1 MRKIFNKILIANR
14 GEIALRVIR
23 ACKELGIKTVA
34 VYSTAD
40 RNSLHVTHA
49 DESICIGPPE
59 TAESYLKDS
68 NIIAAA
74 EMTDADA
81 IHPGAGF
88 LAENAQFAEECE
100 GSWITFIGPSV
111 KNIALM
117 GDKVR
122 ARDAMAKAGLKLIPG
137 SKSRRRKRGIV
148 QTEEEAQKIAHDVGY
163 PVMVKAVAGGGGRG
177 IRVAHNDI
185 SLINVF
191 QTAKAEAE
199 ATFGNPEVYIEKMI
213 QNARHIEVQI
223 LADKHGNVIHLGER
237 ECSIQRK
244 QQKLLEESPSAAI
257 SDELRESI
265 WKDAVKAAKSIK
277 YSNVGTIE
285 FLVDEED
292 NYYFLEVNARVQ
304 VEHPVTEMVTGI
316 DIIKEQIR
324 LAAGEKLDMEQK
336 AITCS
341 GHAIECRINAEDAE
355 SGFVPSPGIIQI
367 YYPPGGPGIRIDSH
381 AYNKYTVPSYYDS
394 LIAKLIAHGK
404 NRDEAIAR
412 MRRALDEFVIEGI
425 KTTIPFHKKV
435 MEDERFLNCQ
445 VYTNFLDSFEG

>member
-1 MRKIFNKILIANR
+1 MFNKVLIANR

-40 RNSLHVTHA
+40 RNSLHVTYA

-59 TAESYLKDS
+59 TTKSYIKDS
-68 NIIAAA
+68 NIISAA

-100 GSWITFIGPSV
+100 DSWITFIGPSV
-111 KNIALM
+111 ENIALM
-117 GDKVR
+117 GDKIR

-137 SKSRRRKRGIV
+137 SRRRRRKSGV
-148 QTEEEAQKIAHDVGY
+148 VETEEDAKQIAHDVGY

-177 IRVAHNDI
+177 IRIAHNDI
-185 SLINVF
+185 SLLNVF
-191 QTAKAEAE
+191 QTAKAEAK
-199 ATFGNPEVYIEKMI
+199 AAFGNPDVYIEKMI

-237 ECSIQRK
+237 ECSIQR
-244 QQKLLEESPSAAI
+244 QHQKLLEEAPSSAI
-257 SDELRESI
+257 SDELREDI
-265 WKDAVKAAKSIK
+265 HRDAVKAAKSIK

-285 FLVDEED
+285 FLVDDKD
-292 NYYFLEVNARVQ
+292 NYYFLEMNTRVQ

-316 DIIKEQIR
+316 DILKEQIR
-324 LAAGEKLDMEQK
+324 LATGDKLNMEQK
-336 AITCS
+336 SITCS

-355 SGFVPSPGIIQI
+355 NGFAPSPGMINI
-367 YYPPGGPGIRIDSH
+367 YHPPGGPGIRIDTH
-381 AYNKYTVPSYYDS
+381 IYNKYIVPPYYDS
-394 LIAKLIAHGK
+394 LVAKLITHGR
-404 NRDEAIAR
+404 NRNEAIAR

-425 KTTIPFHKKV
+425 RTTIPFHKRV
-435 MEDERFLNCQ
+435 LEDERFLNCQ
-445 VYTNFLDSFEG
+445 AYTNFLDSFEG

>member
-1 MRKIFNKILIANR
+1 MFNKVLIANR
-14 GEIALRVIR
+14 GEIALRIIR

-40 RNSLHVTHA
+40 RNSLHVTYA

-59 TAESYLKDS
+59 TTKSYIKDS
-68 NIIAAA
+68 NIISAA

-81 IHPGAGF
+81 IHPGVGF

-111 KNIALM
+111 ENIALM
-117 GDKVR
+117 GDKIR

-137 SKSRRRKRGIV
+137 SRRRRRKSGV
-148 QTEEEAQKIAHDVGY
+148 VETEEDAKQIAHDVGY

-177 IRVAHNDI
+177 IRIAHNDI
-185 SLINVF
+185 SLLNVF
-191 QTAKAEAE
+191 QTAKAEAK
-199 ATFGNPEVYIEKMI
+199 AAFGNPDVYIEKMI

-223 LADKHGNVIHLGER
+223 LADKYGNVVHLGER

-244 QQKLLEESPSAAI
+244 QQKLLEEAPSAAI
-257 SDELRESI
+257 SNELREDI
-265 WKDAVKAAKSIK
+265 CRDAVKAAKAIK

-285 FLVDEED
+285 FLVDDEE
-292 NYYFLEVNARVQ
+292 NYYFLEMNTRVQ

-316 DIIKEQIR
+316 DILKEQIR
-324 LAAGEKLDMEQK
+324 LATGDKLNMEQK
-336 AITCS
+336 SITCS

-355 SGFVPSPGIIQI
+355 NGFAPSPGMINI
-367 YYPPGGPGIRIDSH
+367 YHPPGGPGIRRDTHIS
-381 AYNKYTVPSYYDS
+381 NKYIVPPYYDS
-394 LIAKLIAHGK
+394 LVAKLITHGR
-404 NRDEAIAR
+404 NRNEAIAR

-425 KTTIPFHKKV
+425 RTTIPFHKRV
-435 MEDERFLNCQ
+435 LEDERFLNCQ
-445 VYTNFLDSFEG
+445 AYTNFLDSFEG

>member
-1 MRKIFNKILIANR
+1 MFNKVLIANR
-14 GEIALRVIR
+14 GEIALRIIR

-40 RNSLHVTHA
+40 RNSLHVTYA

-59 TAESYLKDS
+59 TTKSYIKDS
-68 NIIAAA
+68 NIISAA

-111 KNIALM
+111 ENIALM
-117 GDKVR
+117 GDKIR

-137 SKSRRRKRGIV
+137 SRRRRRKSGV
-148 QTEEEAQKIAHDVGY
+148 VHTEEDAKKIAHDVGY

-177 IRVAHNDI
+177 IRIAHNDI

-191 QTAKAEAE
+191 QTAKAEAK
-199 ATFGNPEVYIEKMI
+199 AAFGNPDVYIEKMI

-237 ECSIQRK
+237 ECSIQR
-244 QQKLLEESPSAAI
+244 QHQKLLEEAPSAAI
-257 SDELRESI
+257 SDELREDI
-265 WKDAVKAAKSIK
+265 HRDAVKAAKSIK

-285 FLVDEED
+285 FLVDD
-292 NYYFLEVNARVQ
+292 KNNYYFLEMNTRVQ

-316 DIIKEQIR
+316 DILKEQIR
-324 LAAGEKLDMEQK
+324 LATGGKLNMEQK
-336 AITCS
+336 SITCS

-355 SGFVPSPGIIQI
+355 NGFAPSPGMINI
-367 YYPPGGPGIRIDSH
+367 YHPPGGPGIRLDSH
-381 AYNKYTVPSYYDS
+381 AYNKYIVPPYYDS
-394 LIAKLIAHGK
+394 LIAKLISYGS
-404 NRDEAIAR
+404 NRGEAIVR

-425 KTTIPFHKKV
+425 RTTIPFHKRV
-435 MEDERFLNCQ
+435 LEDERFLNCQ
-445 VYTNFLDSFEG
+445 AYTNFLDSFEG

>member
-1 MRKIFNKILIANR
+1 MFNKVLIANR
-14 GEIALRVIR
+14 GEIALRIIR

-40 RNSLHVTHA
+40 RNSLHVTYA

-59 TAESYLKDS
+59 TTKSYIKDS
-68 NIIAAA
+68 NIISAA

-81 IHPGAGF
+81 IHPGVGF

-111 KNIALM
+111 ENIALM
-117 GDKVR
+117 GDKIR

-137 SKSRRRKRGIV
+137 SRRRRRKSGV
-148 QTEEEAQKIAHDVGY
+148 VETEEDAKQIAHDVGY

-177 IRVAHNDI
+177 IRIAHNDI
-185 SLINVF
+185 SLLNVF
-191 QTAKAEAE
+191 QTAKAEAK
-199 ATFGNPEVYIEKMI
+199 AAFGNPDVYIEKMI

-223 LADKHGNVIHLGER
+223 LADKYGNVVHLGER

-244 QQKLLEESPSAAI
+244 QQKLLEEAPSAAI
-257 SDELRESI
+257 SNELREDI
-265 WKDAVKAAKSIK
+265 CRDAVKAAKAIK

-285 FLVDEED
+285 FLVDDEE
-292 NYYFLEVNARVQ
+292 NYYFLEMNTRVQ

-316 DIIKEQIR
+316 DILKEQIR
-324 LAAGEKLDMEQK
+324 LATGDKLNMEQK
-336 AITCS
+336 SITCS

-355 SGFVPSPGIIQI
+355 NGFAPSPGMINI
-367 YYPPGGPGIRIDSH
+367 YHPPGGPGIRIDTH
-381 AYNKYTVPSYYDS
+381 IYNKYIVPPYYDS
-394 LIAKLIAHGK
+394 LVAKLITHGR
-404 NRDEAIAR
+404 NRNEAIAR

-425 KTTIPFHKKV
+425 RTTIPFHKRV
-435 MEDERFLNCQ
+435 LEDERFLNCQ
-445 VYTNFLDSFEG
+445 AYTNFLDSFEG

>member
-1 MRKIFNKILIANR
+1 MFNKVLIANR
-14 GEIALRVIR
+14 GEIALRIIR

-40 RNSLHVTHA
+40 RNSLHVTYA

-59 TAESYLKDS
+59 TTKSYIKDS
-68 NIIAAA
+68 NIISAA

-81 IHPGAGF
+81 IHPGVGF

-111 KNIALM
+111 ENIALM
-117 GDKVR
+117 GDKIR

-137 SKSRRRKRGIV
+137 SRRRRRKSGV
-148 QTEEEAQKIAHDVGY
+148 VETEEDAKQIAHDVGY

-177 IRVAHNDI
+177 IRIAHNDI
-185 SLINVF
+185 SLLNVF
-191 QTAKAEAE
+191 QTAKAEAK
-199 ATFGNPEVYIEKMI
+199 AAFGNPDVYIEKMI

-223 LADKHGNVIHLGER
+223 LADKYGNVVHLGER

-244 QQKLLEESPSAAI
+244 QQKLLEEAPSAAI
-257 SDELRESI
+257 SNELREDI
-265 WKDAVKAAKSIK
+265 CRDAVKAAKAIK

-285 FLVDEED
+285 FLVDDEE
-292 NYYFLEVNARVQ
+292 NYYFLEMNTRVQ

-316 DIIKEQIR
+316 DILKEQIR
-324 LAAGEKLDMEQK
+324 LATGDKLNMEQK
-336 AITCS
+336 SITCS

-355 SGFVPSPGIIQI
+355 NGFAPSPGMINI
-367 YYPPGGPGIRIDSH
+367 YHPPGGPGIRIDTH
-381 AYNKYTVPSYYDS
+381 IYNKYIVPPYYDS
-394 LIAKLIAHGK
+394 LVAKLITHGR
-404 NRDEAIAR
+404 NRNEAIAR

-425 KTTIPFHKKV
+425 RTTIPFHKRV
-435 MEDERFLNCQ
+435 LEDERFLNCQ
-445 VYTNFLDSFEG
+445 AYTNF